1 MKISMPQ
8 KDGHHN
14 DSIEY
19 FAELR
24 DLSQIRDD
32 LWQLKITIP
41 AITIYDNLWMS
52 FNDEEIDFLLQEI
65 NRYRKVADIP
75 SNNGKEKN

>member
-19 FAELR
+19 FGELR
-24 DLSQIRDD
+24 DLSKIKEDH
-32 LWQLKITIP
+32 WQLKITIP
-41 AITIYDNLWMS
+41 EITIYDNLWIKLS
-52 FNDEEIDFLLQEI
+52 EEEIDFLEQEI
-65 NRYRKVADIP
+65 KRYRQP
-75 SNNGKEKN
+75 SERK